1 MFNFITIIKPAIL
14 PSIRV
19 VRSGLLFCEPELIR
33 LIWLG
38 YKLHLLLAE
47 FIAGNTTVR
56 NELVYV
62 LDALLRLKQLTTQRC
77 TWDINNASSDPA

>member
-19 VRSGLLFCEPELIR
+19 VRSGLLFCEPEHIR

-62 LDALLRLKQLTTQRC
+62 LDALLRLKQLTRREYR
-77 TWDINNASSDPA
+77 DINNHLASA

>member
-19 VRSGLLFCEPELIR
+19 VRSGLLFCEPESIR

-62 LDALLRLKQLTTQRC
+62 LDALLRLKQLTRREYR
-77 TWDINNASSDPA
+77 DINNHLASA